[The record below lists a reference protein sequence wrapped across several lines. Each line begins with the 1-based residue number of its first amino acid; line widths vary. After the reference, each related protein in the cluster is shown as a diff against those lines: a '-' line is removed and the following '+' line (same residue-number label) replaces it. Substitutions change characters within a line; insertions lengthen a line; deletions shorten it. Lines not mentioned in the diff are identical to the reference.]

1 MDLVKIGHWAF
12 VLGLIIAL
20 IAGIGGEVPYIL
32 VIMTILGLIVGLLN
46 VTEKES
52 TPFLV
57 AIIALLMISMAGL
70 QLGRFTPTVIAMV
83 NNIIAFLS
91 IAGLVVALKQVL
103 VIAKRAD

>member
-12 VLGLIIAL
+12 VLGLLIAIIAGL
-20 IAGIGGEVPYIL
+20 GGEVPYIL
-32 VIMTILGLIVGLLN
+32 VVMTILGLIVGLLN

-70 QLGRFTPTVIAMV
+70 QLGRFIPTVVAMV

>member
-12 VLGLIIAL
+12 VLGLLIAL
-20 IAGIGGEVPYIL
+20 IAGLGGEIPYMSVVLI
-32 VIMTILGLIVGLLN
+32 IIGLIVGFLN

-57 AIIALLMISMAGL
+57 AIIALLMIGFAGF
-70 QLGRFTPTVIAMV
+70 QVGRMTGVVVVMLE
-83 NNIIAFLS
+83 NIITFLA

-103 VIAKRAD
+103 TIARKSG